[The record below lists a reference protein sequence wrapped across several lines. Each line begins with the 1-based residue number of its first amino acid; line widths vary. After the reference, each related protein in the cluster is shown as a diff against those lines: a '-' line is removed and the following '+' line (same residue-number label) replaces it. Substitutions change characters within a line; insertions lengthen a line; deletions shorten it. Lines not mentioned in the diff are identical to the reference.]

1 MIDLSYERRAWTL
14 IYLCLGLVEGGTAA
28 VMVRSLFGDQAPA
41 LAVDLVV
48 AIVSAAPAW
57 ANLASMAYARRA
69 QGQRKISFLFP
80 LLLAMAACVGAL
92 ALVPKSGAGLLL
104 FLALYAAARLLWAG
118 VETVRS
124 VLWSVNYPS
133 RLRARITGR
142 ITINTSI
149 ALAITG
155 LGIGWLLGHEGPWW
169 RIAIALGATCGVAG
183 ALAFRQ
189 FKVRREEELL
199 EAERARVMAG
209 ASFGFG
215 GMRALLARDAA
226 FRRYQ
231 YAMSM
236 FGAGMLS
243 LTPLMVICLGDVLQ
257 LPALWQVLVTTAIP
271 VMVVPF
277 AIQPWARYLDLHRVL
292 AFRSVHGK
300 FTVAAVVLLVAA
312 VLLHMPL
319 LLAPGAVLLGVSI
332 GGRQPRLD
340 AGPQRLRPAWRGDAL
355 HGAARDAHRHARAG
369 RAAADDRAVS
379 PARQP
384 ARWTR
389 SGSAAVAPGLRH
401 ERGLSLPC
409 ACIACRWQQTPR
421 DRRTRWPHNY
431 PVKFSRPESI
441 R

>member
-1 MIDLSYERRAWTL
+1 MARPERVSAFPSAGRAAEATCHVIDLRYERRAWTL

-69 QGQRKISFLFP
+69 QGQRKVSFLFP
-80 LLLAMAACVGAL
+80 LLLAMTACVGAL

-104 FLALYAAARLLWAG
+104 FLALYASARLLWAG

-169 RIAIALGATCGVAG
+169 RIAIVVGAACGVAG
-183 ALAFRQ
+183 AFAFRQ
-189 FKVRREEELL
+189 FKVRREDELL
-199 EAERARVMAG
+199 EAERARVVAG
-209 ASFGFG
+209 ATFGFG
-215 GMRALLARDAA
+215 GMRALLARDEA

-312 VLLHMPL
+312 VLLQAPL
-319 LLAPGAVLLGVSI
+319 LLAPGAVLLGVSMAAGSLGWTLGHNDFAPRGEETRYMALHVTLTGMRGLVAPPLTIALYHVLGSLRAGLGPAALVVPLLLVI
-332 GGRQPRLD
+332 GGAYRFHVMHRL
-340 AGPQRLRPAWRGDAL
+340 QV
-355 HGAARDAHRHARAG
+355 AAN
-369 RAAADDRAVS
+369 AA
-379 PARQP
+379 
-384 ARWTR
+384 
-389 SGSAAVAPGLRH
+389 
-401 ERGLSLPC
+401 
-409 ACIACRWQQTPR
+409 
-421 DRRTRWPHNY
+421 
-431 PVKFSRPESI
+431 
-441 R
+441 

>member
-1 MIDLSYERRAWTL
+1 MSAFPSVGRAAEATCNVIDLRYERRAWTL

-57 ANLASMAYARRA
+57 ANLASVAYARRA
-69 QGQRKISFLFP
+69 QGQRKVSFLFP
-80 LLLAMAACVGAL
+80 LLLAMTACVGAL
-92 ALVPKSGAGLLL
+92 ALVPQSGTGLLL
-104 FLALYAAARLLWAG
+104 FLILYAAARLLWAG

-149 ALAITG
+149 ALAITS
-155 LGIGWLLGHEGPWW
+155 LGVGWLLGHGGPWW
-169 RIAIALGATCGVAG
+169 RIAIAAGSCCGVAG

-189 FKVRREEELL
+189 FKVRREDELL
-199 EAERARVMAG
+199 EAERTRLVEGAG
-209 ASFGFG
+209 FGFY
-215 GMRALLARDAA
+215 GMRALLARDDA

-236 FGAGMLS
+236 FGAGLLS

-300 FTVAAVVLLVAA
+300 FTVVAVVLFVAA
-312 VLLHMPL
+312 VLLHLPL
-319 LLAPGAVLLGVSI
+319 LLAPGAVLLGVSSAA
-332 GGRQPRLD
+332 GSLGWTLGHNDFAPR
-340 AGPQRLRPAWRGDAL
+340 GEETRYMAL
-355 HGAARDAHRHARAG
+355 HVTLTGMRG
-369 RAAADDRAVS
+369 L
-379 PARQP
+379 
-384 ARWTR
+384 
-389 SGSAAVAPGLRH
+389 VAPPLTIALYHLLGRLHAGL
-401 ERGLSLPC
+401 GPAALLLPLLFVVSG
-409 ACIACRWQQTPR
+409 AYRFHVMHRQQVAA
-421 DRRTRWPHNY
+421 NAA
-431 PVKFSRPESI
+431 
-441 R
+441 

>member
-1 MIDLSYERRAWTL
+1 MIDLRYERRAWTL

-169 RIAIALGATCGVAG
+169 RIAIVVGAACGVAG

-189 FKVRREEELL
+189 FKVRREDELL
-199 EAERARVMAG
+199 EAERARLVAG

-215 GMRALLARDAA
+215 GMRALLARDEA

-277 AIQPWARYLDLHRVL
+277 AIQPWARYLDLPSRAGVPL
-292 AFRSVHGK
+292 RARQVHGGRGR
-300 FTVAAVVLLVAA
+300 VAGRGGAA
-312 VLLHMPL
+312 ALRRCCWRR
-319 LLAPGAVLLGVSI
+319 APCCSASA
-332 GGRQPRLD
+332 R
-340 AGPQRLRPAWRGDAL
+340 RPAAS
-355 HGAARDAHRHARAG
+355 AG
-369 RAAADDRAVS
+369 RWATTTSPRVARRRATW
-379 PARQP
+379 RC
-384 ARWTR
+384 T
-389 SGSAAVAPGLRH
+389 
-401 ERGLSLPC
+401 
-409 ACIACRWQQTPR
+409 
-421 DRRTRWPHNY
+421 
-431 PVKFSRPESI
+431 
-441 R
+441 

>member
-1 MIDLSYERRAWTL
+1 MDLSYERRAWTL

-69 QGQRKISFLFP
+69 QGQRKVSFLFP
-80 LLLAMAACVGAL
+80 LLLAMTACVGAL

-169 RIAIALGATCGVAG
+169 RIAIAAGSVCGVAG
-183 ALAFRQ
+183 AFAFRQ
-189 FKVRREEELL
+189 FKVRREDELL
-199 EAERARVMAG
+199 VAERARLVEG
-209 ASFGFG
+209 ATFGFG
-215 GMRALLARDAA
+215 GMRALLARDDA

-231 YAMSM
+231 YAMSL
-236 FGAGMLS
+236 FGAGLLS

-257 LPALWQVLVTTAIP
+257 LPALWQVLITTALP

-292 AFRSVHGK
+292 AFRSLHGK
-300 FTVAAVVLLVAA
+300 FTVIAVLLFVSA
-312 VLLHMPL
+312 VLLHQPL
-319 LLAPGAVLLGVSI
+319 LLAPGAVLLGVSNAAGSLGWTLGHNDFAPRGEETRYMALHVTLTGMRGLVAPPLTIALYHGLGSLRAGLGPAALLLPMLFVI
-332 GGRQPRLD
+332 GGAYRFHAMHRLQVT
-340 AGPQRLRPAWRGDAL
+340 AN
-355 HGAARDAHRHARAG
+355 AA
-369 RAAADDRAVS
+369 
-379 PARQP
+379 
-384 ARWTR
+384 
-389 SGSAAVAPGLRH
+389 
-401 ERGLSLPC
+401 
-409 ACIACRWQQTPR
+409 
-421 DRRTRWPHNY
+421 
-431 PVKFSRPESI
+431 
-441 R
+441 

>member
-1 MIDLSYERRAWTL
+1 VLDLSYERRAWTL

-80 LLLAMAACVGAL
+80 LLLALAVCVGAL

-155 LGIGWLLGHEGPWW
+155 LGIGWLLGHDGPWW
-169 RIAIALGATCGVAG
+169 RIAIVLGSVCGVAG

-189 FKVRREEELL
+189 FKVRREADLL
-199 EAERARVMAG
+199 EAERERQVAG

-215 GMRALLARDAA
+215 GMRALLARDEA

-236 FGAGMLS
+236 FGAGLLS

-300 FTVAAVVLLVAA
+300 FTVAAVALFVTA
-312 VLLHMPL
+312 VLLHWPL
-319 LLAPGAVLLGVSI
+319 LLAPGAVLLGVSSAA
-332 GGRQPRLD
+332 GSLGWTLGHNDFAPR
-340 AGPQRLRPAWRGDAL
+340 GEETRYMAL
-355 HGAARDAHRHARAG
+355 HVTLTGMRG
-369 RAAADDRAVS
+369 L
-379 PARQP
+379 
-384 ARWTR
+384 
-389 SGSAAVAPGLRH
+389 VAPPLTIALYHLLGNLHAGLGPAALLVPLLLVMSGAYRFH
-401 ERGLSLPC
+401 VMHR
-409 ACIACRWQQTPR
+409 AQVAA
-421 DRRTRWPHNY
+421 N
-431 PVKFSRPESI
+431 VA
-441 R
+441 

>member
-1 MIDLSYERRAWTL
+1 VIDLRYERRAWTL

-92 ALVPKSGAGLLL
+92 ALVPRSGAGLLL

-189 FKVRREEELL
+189 FKVRREDLL
-199 EAERARVMAG
+199 EAERARLVAG
-209 ASFGFG
+209 ASFGFV

-243 LTPLMVICLGDVLQ
+243 LTPLMVICLGDVLR

-300 FTVAAVVLLVAA
+300 FTVVAVVLLVAA
-312 VLLHMPL
+312 VLLHLPL
-319 LLAPGAVLLGVSI
+319 LLAPGAVLLGVSVAA
-332 GGRQPRLD
+332 GSLGWTLGHNDFAPR
-340 AGPQRLRPAWRGDAL
+340 GEETRYMAL
-355 HGAARDAHRHARAG
+355 HVTLTGMRG
-369 RAAADDRAVS
+369 L
-379 PARQP
+379 
-384 ARWTR
+384 
-389 SGSAAVAPGLRH
+389 VAPPLTIALYHLLGRLHAGL
-401 ERGLSLPC
+401 GPAALLLPLLFVMSG
-409 ACIACRWQQTPR
+409 AYRFHALHRLQVAANTA
-421 DRRTRWPHNY
+421 
-431 PVKFSRPESI
+431 
-441 R
+441 

>member
-1 MIDLSYERRAWTL
+1 MIDLRYERRAWTL

-69 QGQRKISFLFP
+69 QGQRKVSFLFP
-80 LLLAMAACVGAL
+80 LLLAMTACVGAL

-104 FLALYAAARLLWAG
+104 FLALYASARLLWAG

-169 RIAIALGATCGVAG
+169 RIAIVAGSACGVAG

-189 FKVRREEELL
+189 FRVRREDELL
-199 EAERARVMAG
+199 EAERARMVEG
-209 ASFGFG
+209 ATFGLG
-215 GMRALLARDAA
+215 GMRALLARDEA

-277 AIQPWARYLDLHRVL
+277 AVQPWARYLDLHRVL

-300 FTVAAVVLLVAA
+300 FTVVAVVLFVAA
-312 VLLHMPL
+312 VLLRMPL
-319 LLAPGAVLLGVSI
+319 LLAPGALLLGVSMAA
-332 GGRQPRLD
+332 GSLGWTLGHNDFAPR
-340 AGPQRLRPAWRGDAL
+340 GEETRYMAL
-355 HGAARDAHRHARAG
+355 HVTLTGMRG
-369 RAAADDRAVS
+369 L
-379 PARQP
+379 
-384 ARWTR
+384 
-389 SGSAAVAPGLRH
+389 VAPPLTIALYHLLGSLHAGLGPAALLAPMLLVMGGAYRFH
-401 ERGLSLPC
+401 VMHRLQVS
-409 ACIACRWQQTPR
+409 ANTA
-421 DRRTRWPHNY
+421 
-431 PVKFSRPESI
+431 
-441 R
+441 

>member
-1 MIDLSYERRAWTL
+1 MDLSYERRAWTL

-69 QGQRKISFLFP
+69 QGQRKVSFLFP
-80 LLLAMAACVGAL
+80 LLLALTACVGAL

-104 FLALYAAARLLWAG
+104 FLALYASARLLWAG

-169 RIAIALGATCGVAG
+169 RIAIVAGAACGVAG

-189 FKVRREEELL
+189 FRVRREDELL
-199 EAERARVMAG
+199 EAERARLVEG
-209 ASFGFG
+209 ATFGFG
-215 GMRALLARDAA
+215 GMRALLARDEA

-277 AIQPWARYLDLHRVL
+277 AVQPWARYLDLHRVL

-300 FTVAAVVLLVAA
+300 FTVVAVVLFVAA
-312 VLLHMPL
+312 VLLRMPL
-319 LLAPGAVLLGVSI
+319 LLAPGALLLGVSMAA
-332 GGRQPRLD
+332 GSLGWTLGHNDFAPR
-340 AGPQRLRPAWRGDAL
+340 GEETRYMAL
-355 HGAARDAHRHARAG
+355 HVTLTGMRG
-369 RAAADDRAVS
+369 L
-379 PARQP
+379 
-384 ARWTR
+384 
-389 SGSAAVAPGLRH
+389 VAPPLTIALYHLLGSLHAGL
-401 ERGLSLPC
+401 G
-409 ACIACRWQQTPR
+409 
-421 DRRTRWPHNY
+421 
-431 PVKFSRPESI
+431 PVALLAPLLLVMGGAYRFHVMHRLQVSANTA
-441 R
+441 

>member
-1 MIDLSYERRAWTL
+1 VIDLSYERRAWTL

-69 QGQRKISFLFP
+69 QGQRKVSFLFP
-80 LLLAMAACVGAL
+80 LLLAMTACVGAL
-92 ALVPKSGAGLLL
+92 ALVPQSGAGLLL
-104 FLALYAAARLLWAG
+104 FLALYASARLLWAG

-169 RIAIALGATCGVAG
+169 RIAIAAGSACGVAG

-189 FKVRREEELL
+189 FKVRREDELL
-199 EAERARVMAG
+199 DAERARLVEG
-209 ASFGFG
+209 ASFGLR
-215 GMRALLARDAA
+215 GMRALLARDQA

-231 YAMSM
+231 HAMSL
-236 FGAGMLS
+236 FGAGLLS
-243 LTPLMVICLGDVLQ
+243 LTPLMVICLGDVLH

-292 AFRSVHGK
+292 ALRSVHGK
-300 FTVAAVVLLVAA
+300 FTVVAVALFVMA
-312 VLLHMPL
+312 VLLQLPL
-319 LLAPGAVLLGVSI
+319 LLAPGAVLLGVSTAA
-332 GGRQPRLD
+332 GSLGWTLGHNDFAPR
-340 AGPQRLRPAWRGDAL
+340 GEETRYMAL
-355 HGAARDAHRHARAG
+355 HVTLTGMRG
-369 RAAADDRAVS
+369 L
-379 PARQP
+379 
-384 ARWTR
+384 
-389 SGSAAVAPGLRH
+389 VAPPLTIALYHGLGSLH
-401 ERGLSLPC
+401 AGLGPAALLVPMLLVMGG
-409 ACIACRWQQTPR
+409 AYRFHVMHRLQLAA
-421 DRRTRWPHNY
+421 NAA
-431 PVKFSRPESI
+431 
-441 R
+441 

>member
-28 VMVRSLFGDQAPA
+28 VMVRALFGDQAAA

-48 AIVSAAPAW
+48 AVVSAAPAW
-57 ANLASMAYARRA
+57 ANLASMAYAKRA

-80 LLLAMAACVGAL
+80 LLLALAACVGAL
-92 ALVPKSGAGLLL
+92 ALVPRSGAGLLV

-149 ALAITG
+149 ALAVAG
-155 LGIGWLLGHEGPWW
+155 LGIGGLLGQDGPWW
-169 RIAIALGATCGVAG
+169 RFAIAVGAACGVAG
-183 ALAFRQ
+183 AFAFRQ
-189 FKVRREEELL
+189 FKVRREDELL
-199 EAERARVMAG
+199 EAERATLAGG
-209 ASFGFG
+209 ASFGFE
-215 GMRALLARDAA
+215 GMRALLARDDA

-243 LTPLMVICLGDVLQ
+243 LTPLLVICLGDVLR
-257 LPALWQVLVTTAIP
+257 LPALWQVLVATAIP

-292 AFRSVHGK
+292 AFRALHGR
-300 FTVAAVVLLVAA
+300 FTVAAVVLLVLA
-312 VLLHMPL
+312 VLLHLPL
-319 LLAPGAVLLGVSI
+319 LLAPGAVLLGISTAA
-332 GGRQPRLD
+332 GGLGWTLGHNDFAPR
-340 AGPQRLRPAWRGDAL
+340 GEETRYMAL
-355 HGAARDAHRHARAG
+355 HVTLTGLRGLIAPPLTIALYHLLGSARTGLGPAALLLPLALVVGGAYRFHDMRRAQ
-369 RAAADDRAVS
+369 AAAN
-379 PARQP
+379 
-384 ARWTR
+384 
-389 SGSAAVAPGLRH
+389 AA
-401 ERGLSLPC
+401 
-409 ACIACRWQQTPR
+409 
-421 DRRTRWPHNY
+421 
-431 PVKFSRPESI
+431 
-441 R
+441 